1 MMQEEKRML
10 GENIKTLRKQKGFS
24 QETLAQQLNVVRQT
38 VSKWEKGISVPD
50 AEMLNAL
57 SELFEVPVST
67 LLGSKI
73 EEQPAE
79 TDSKMDEIAKQLAI
93 LNEQLAN
100 QAVRK
105 RKTVKRIIAA
115 IIIAIAG
122 IILLC
127 FLYMAALILFRY
139 HVASNTNLYVTEIVC
154 ELNGET
160 YGYEI
165 VFDDN
170 YQIHEEGGDAFI
182 SNHIDTLGINDVN
195 VLTAHI
201 EDYFVEHG
209 GTCTIIKNRV
219 PYEEP

>member
-1 MMQEEKRML
+1 ML

-73 EEQPAE
+73 EEQPTE
-79 TDSKMDEIAKQLAI
+79 SDSKMDEIAKQLAI

-105 RKTVKRIIAA
+105 RKITKRIITA
-115 IIIAIAG
+115 ILIAIAG

-139 HVASNTNLYVTEIVC
+139 HVASNTHLYETEIVC

-170 YQIHEEGGDAFI
+170 YRIHAEGGDSFI
-182 SNHIDTLGINDVN
+182 SNHIDTLGIDDAN

-201 EDYFVEHG
+201 EDYFLEHG
-209 GTCTIIKNRV
+209 GTCTITKDRV